1 MLNQLKRHTITGILF
16 VLILGTLS
24 HFFYGWSNN
33 NFFIGLFSPVNEST
47 WEHMKLL
54 FFPML
59 LFSLITIPKLKQDYP
74 CITSALLAGI
84 LVGTVFIPIIF
95 YTYTGIVGYDI
106 FILDLFTFLLAVV
119 IAFYTAYK
127 FTLSCKMQDYV
138 AILRVIVYVF
148 LICFLLFTYSPPSI
162 GLFAVPL

>member
-1 MLNQLKRHTITGILF
+1 MNQLKRYTITGGLF

-24 HFFYGWSNN
+24 HFFYGWSDN
-33 NFFIGLFSPVNEST
+33 NFIVGLFSPVNEST

-59 LFSLITIPKLKQDYP
+59 LFSLIVIPKLKQDYP
-74 CITSALLAGI
+74 CITSSLLSGI

-95 YTYTGIVGYDI
+95 YTYAGIIGYNI

-127 FTLSCKMQDYV
+127 LTLSCKMQDCTDT
-138 AILRVIVYVF
+138 LCVIIYVF
-148 LICFLLFTYSPPSI
+148 LICFLLFTYFPPNI